1 MKLLRDSEIDRVQW
15 EALITTN
22 EFASPFQSYSFYDF
36 FNSVDHL
43 SATAYAVEDHGILTA
58 LCLVT
63 FQKEK
68 GLKGYFSRRAII
80 YGGPL
85 VSIAQPEA
93 LAFLLKN
100 INLSLRNKVI
110 YTETRNFY
118 DYTALKSVFTASG
131 WEFEPYLNYH
141 LDCRS
146 EETAMA
152 GLNTNRKRQIKKAQK
167 NGALIEEA
175 KNLEE
180 VKAFYEILKNLY
192 DTKIKKPLFDFEF
205 FKIFYE
211 QGIGKILLVK
221 KETTVIGGIVCP
233 VLKDRAIY
241 EYYICGLDDEY
252 KDLGPSVMATY
263 AAIEYGFKNG
273 LKRFDFMGA
282 GKPSE
287 DYGVRDFKAKFGGK
301 LVEHG
306 RFIKI
311 NNKALYLLGKTAL
324 SVLQKIKR

>member
-1 MKLLRDSEIDRVQW
+1 MKLLRDKEIDPVQW
-15 EALITTN
+15 DAMIAASGL
-22 EFASPFQSYSFYDF
+22 ASPFQSRQFHDF
-36 FNSVDHL
+36 FNSVDGL
-43 SATAYAVEDHGILTA
+43 SAIAYGVEDQGKLA
-58 LCLVT
+58 SLCVVT

-68 GLKGYFSRRAII
+68 GMKGFFSRRAII
-80 YGGPL
+80 YGGP
-85 VSIAQPEA
+85 VADTSHPEA

-100 INLSLRNKVI
+100 INENLRSKVI

-118 DYTALKSVFTASG
+118 NYAPVKMVFSAAG

-141 LDCRS
+141 LNCSS
-146 EETAMA
+146 EETAMS

-175 KNLEE
+175 KSKGE
-180 VKAFYEILKNLY
+180 VKEFYDILKNLY
-192 DTKIKKPLFDFEF
+192 TTRIKKPLFDFEF
-205 FKIFYE
+205 FEKFYE
-211 QGIGKILLVK
+211 TGIGKILLVK
-221 KETTVIGGIVCP
+221 KEATVIGGIVCP
-233 VLKDRAIY
+233 VLKDRTIY

-252 KDLGPSVMATY
+252 KDLSPSVMATY

-287 DYGVRDFKAKFGGK
+287 DYGVRDFKAKFGGE

-311 NNKALYLLGKTAL
+311 NNKTLYILGKTAL
-324 SVLQKIKR
+324 TVLQKIKR